1 MASITTQTKAR
12 LQASDL
18 VTVLTT
24 RYQAEFT
31 EATSAEGYTFAC
43 GYLESMLAGIM
54 ADHPSIRKE
63 VSERVADIRAKL
75 VANGTFV

>member
-1 MASITTQTKAR
+1 MASITTATKAR
-12 LQASDL
+12 LQAADL

-24 RYQAEFT
+24 RYQADNAD
-31 EATSAEGYTFAC
+31 ATSSDAYTFTC

-54 ADHPSIRKE
+54 ADHPSVRKQ
-63 VSERVADIRAKL
+63 VAERVAEIRARM

>member
-1 MASITTQTKAR
+1 MASITSATKAR
-12 LQASDL
+12 LEASDL

-24 RYQAEFT
+24 RYETEHTDAPASDAYVFT
-31 EATSAEGYTFAC
+31 C

-63 VSERVADIRAKL
+63 VSERVAEIRARL
-75 VANGTFV
+75 VAKGTFV

>member
-1 MASITTQTKAR
+1 MASITSATKAR

-18 VTVLTT
+18 VSVITT
-24 RYQAEFT
+24 DYQSRYEDAPMSEV
-31 EATSAEGYTFAC
+31 YTFTC

-63 VSERVADIRAKL
+63 VSERVASMRARMLAK
-75 VANGTFV
+75 GTFV

>member
-1 MASITTQTKAR
+1 MPTLATQTKAR

-24 RYQAEFT
+24 RYQAEYTDSTSSDAYVFT
-31 EATSAEGYTFAC
+31 C

-63 VSERVADIRAKL
+63 VSERVAEIRARL
-75 VANGTFV
+75 VATGTFV

>member
-24 RYQAEFT
+24 RFQSENAD
-31 EATSAEGYTFAC
+31 ASSSEGYTFAC

-54 ADHPSIRKE
+54 ADHPSIRKQ
-63 VSERVADIRAKL
+63 VSERVAEIRARL

>member
-1 MASITTQTKAR
+1 MASITSTIKAQF
-12 LQASDL
+12 QASDL

-24 RYQAEFT
+24 RYQADHPTRPAEDAYVFT
-31 EATSAEGYTFAC
+31 C

-63 VSERVADIRAKL
+63 VSERVAEIRARL

>member
-1 MASITTQTKAR
+1 MASITTHEKAR

-24 RYQAEFT
+24 RFLSENADA
-31 EATSAEGYTFAC
+31 ATSEGYTFTC

-54 ADHPSIRKE
+54 ADHPSIRKD
-63 VSERVADIRAKL
+63 VSERVAEIRARL
-75 VANGTFV
+75 VAKGVFV

>member
-1 MASITTQTKAR
+1 MASITTATKAR

-31 EATSAEGYTFAC
+31 EATSAEAYTFTC
-43 GYLESMLAGIM
+43 GYLESMLASIM

>member
-1 MASITTQTKAR
+1 MPTLSSQNKAR

-24 RYQAEFT
+24 RYQAEYTDAASSDAYVFT
-31 EATSAEGYTFAC
+31 C

-63 VSERVADIRAKL
+63 VSERVAEIRARL

>member
-1 MASITTQTKAR
+1 MASITTATKAR

-24 RYQAEFT
+24 RYQAEHAD
-31 EATSAEGYTFAC
+31 ATSAEGYTFTC
-43 GYLESMLAGIM
+43 GYLESMLASIM
-54 ADHPSIRKE
+54 AEHPAVRKQ

>member
-1 MASITTQTKAR
+1 MASITSETKAR

-24 RYQAEFT
+24 RYQAEY
-31 EATSAEGYTFAC
+31 EDAPMSDAYTFTC

-63 VSERVADIRAKL
+63 VSERVAEIRARL
-75 VANGTFV
+75 VAKGTFV

>member
-1 MASITTQTKAR
+1 MPTLSSQNKAR

-24 RYQAEFT
+24 RYQAEYT
-31 EATSAEGYTFAC
+31 NATSAEGYTFAC

-54 ADHPSIRKE
+54 ADHPSIRKQ
-63 VSERVADIRAKL
+63 VSERVAEIRAKL

>member
-1 MASITTQTKAR
+1 MASITTHEKAR

-24 RYQAEFT
+24 RYLSENAD
-31 EATSAEGYTFAC
+31 ASTSEGYTFTC

-54 ADHPSIRKE
+54 ADHPSIRKD
-63 VSERVADIRAKL
+63 VSERVAEIRARL
-75 VANGTFV
+75 VAKGTFV

>member
-1 MASITTQTKAR
+1 MASITSATKAR

-24 RYQAEFT
+24 RFQAENTSATST
-31 EATSAEGYTFAC
+31 EAYTFAC

-54 ADHPSIRKE
+54 ADHPSVRKE
-63 VSERVADIRAKL
+63 VSERVAEIRARL

>member
-1 MASITTQTKAR
+1 MASITTATKAR

-31 EATSAEGYTFAC
+31 DATSSEAYTFTC
-43 GYLESMLAGIM
+43 GYLESMLASIM
-54 ADHPSIRKE
+54 ADHPSIRKQ

>member
-1 MASITTQTKAR
+1 MASITSQTKAR

-24 RYQAEFT
+24 RYQAECAD
-31 EATSAEGYTFAC
+31 ATSAEGYAFAC

-54 ADHPSIRKE
+54 ADHPSIRKQ
-63 VSERVADIRAKL
+63 VSERVAEIRARL
-75 VANGTFV
+75 VAKGTFV

>member
-1 MASITTQTKAR
+1 MASITSHEKAR

-24 RYQAEFT
+24 RYATEHTGGTSSDAYVFT
-31 EATSAEGYTFAC
+31 C

-63 VSERVADIRAKL
+63 VSERVAEIRARL
-75 VANGTFV
+75 VAKGVFV